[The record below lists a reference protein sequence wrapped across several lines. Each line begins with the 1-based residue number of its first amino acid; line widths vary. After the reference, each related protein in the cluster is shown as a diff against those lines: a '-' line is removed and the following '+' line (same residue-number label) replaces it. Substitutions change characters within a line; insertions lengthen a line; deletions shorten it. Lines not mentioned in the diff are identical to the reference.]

1 MTVPTPSH
9 RVPRQFLNA
18 DVVLAGIY
26 ATLVGAY
33 VVALL
38 IGKPPLAPGPGNIV
52 QGGDSELYRFA
63 GSHWPWDPQAA
74 RVAPLF
80 PWLLTLCLRNIRA
93 VVIVQ
98 SLLSIGAWIWL
109 AQAVRRLCANAPL
122 GYVAYFLVLSL
133 SLAPEIVMWN
143 GVIGSEAVSIITLVA
158 TLAAFATA
166 VRVRTPRWWLA
177 SGLIGALSV
186 FARDTNALVAGAI
199 AAIAL
204 VVAIRAPRSV
214 GAARRQRVR
223 MQAIVI
229 MMLCVVCVFA
239 NNALANQA
247 DPPRWY
253 FPVQENILRRVLP
266 NEEFTAWFEREGLPQ
281 IEQLRTVSGDNYFL
295 QHPRLEQGDEFAT
308 FRSWLHAN
316 GQATYS
322 RFLIAHPLWSAK
334 SFVVERDF
342 VWLPSVRTYTFVTQA
357 TPGAVY
363 GWFGALTFWRSSE
376 LILALIGASLLVL
389 LVNALWTTRDRALRL
404 GLGVSLAVGVA
415 HAFAS
420 YVADDLEVGRHVLT
434 ANVHVRLMVLIIAAL
449 AIDRSLTKRRV
460 SVAQ

>member
-1 MTVPTPSH
+1 MTVQAPSH
-9 RVPRQFLNA
+9 TAPRTKLNPA
-18 DVVLAGIY
+18 LALAGIY
-26 ATLVGAY
+26 AVLVSAY

-52 QGGDSELYRFA
+52 QGGDSELYRYA

-98 SLLSIGAWIWL
+98 SMLSIGAWVWL
-109 AQAVRRLCANAPL
+109 AHAVRRLCANVRL
-122 GYVAYFLVLSL
+122 GYAAYLLVLSL
-133 SLAPEIVMWN
+133 SLAPEIIMWN
-143 GVIGSEAVSIITLVA
+143 GVVGSEAVSIIALVA

-186 FARDTNALVAGAI
+186 FARDTNALAAAAI

-204 VVAIRAPRSV
+204 VVAIRAPTRVATSL
-214 GAARRQRVR
+214 RHRVR
-223 MQAIVI
+223 VHAVALTLVCI
-229 MMLCVVCVFA
+229 VCVLA

-266 NEEFTAWFEREGLPQ
+266 NEAFTAWFQRAGLPQ
-281 IEQLRTVSGDNYFL
+281 IEQLRSVSGDNYFL
-295 QHPRLEQGDEFAT
+295 QHVRLEQGNEFAV
-308 FRSWLHAN
+308 FRSWLRAN

-322 RFLIAHPLWSAK
+322 RFLIAHPMWSAK

-342 VWLPSVRTYTFVTQA
+342 VWLPSVRTYTSVSES
-357 TPGAVY
+357 TPGALS
-363 GWFGALTFWRSSE
+363 GLFGAMTFWRSSE
-376 LILALIGASLLVL
+376 LILALIGVSFLVL
-389 LVNALWTTRDRALRL
+389 MANALWSSGDRALRL
-404 GLGVSLAVGVA
+404 GIGVSLFVGVA

-434 ANVHVRLMVLIIAAL
+434 ANVHVRLMVFIVVAL
-449 AIDRSLTKRRV
+449 AVDRAVTKRP
-460 SVAQ
+460 ATP